1 MPSFRNPQSEIFKGG
16 LMTIRILLVDD
27 QALFREGLRTLL
39 SVWPDLDVIAE
50 AGNGQEAIDT
60 AVNLRPDVV
69 LMDLRMPVLDG
80 VAATRRLLEKLPN
93 TKIIVLTTF
102 DDDDHVFDGLRAG
115 AVGYLLKDVP
125 SEKLVEAIR
134 AAAAGQSF
142 LQPSVAAKVVAEFAR
157 LTSRPATAVP
167 TETAVSPL
175 VEPLSDRELEI
186 LVLVARGASNRE
198 IASQL
203 YIAEGTVKNH
213 VTNILGKLGVR
224 DRTQAA
230 LKAKELGL
238 I

>member
-1 MPSFRNPQSEIFKGG
+1 MR
-16 LMTIRILLVDD
+16 IRVLLVDD
-27 QALFREGLRTLL
+27 QALFREGLHTLL
-39 SVWPDLDVIAE
+39 SVWPDLEVVGE
-50 AGNGQEAIDT
+50 AGNGQEALDAAARLI
-60 AVNLRPDVV
+60 PDVV

-80 VAATRRLLEKLPN
+80 VAATRRLLEKMPQV
-93 TKIIVLTTF
+93 KIIVLTTF

-142 LQPSVAAKVVAEFAR
+142 LQPSVAAKVVAEFTR
-157 LTSRPATAVP
+157 LTAVAQ
-167 TETAVSPL
+167 ETAVSPQNSL
-175 VEPLSDRELEI
+175 VEPLSEREQEI
-186 LVLVARGASNRE
+186 LALVATGASNKE
-198 IASQL
+198 IAGEL
-203 YIAEGTVKNH
+203 FITEGTVKNH

-230 LKAKELGL
+230 LKAREIGL